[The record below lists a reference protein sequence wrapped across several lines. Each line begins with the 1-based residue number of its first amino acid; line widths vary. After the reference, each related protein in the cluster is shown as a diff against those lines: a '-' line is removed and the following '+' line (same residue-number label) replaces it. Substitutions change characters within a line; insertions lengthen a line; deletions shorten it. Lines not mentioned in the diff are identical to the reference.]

1 MTRKTMTAFDADRS
15 AELSLVFKDSTT
27 TVPLGQVQSFSWTNS
42 LETTDTYRVGDSTKY
57 RDYIGEDVTWEMG
70 LYEDNDF
77 SEVNAFFN
85 NGLSTTDSTMTL
97 IIESYNGEAT
107 NSTRVY
113 SETLAAARVT
123 NVTRSLEA
131 NSTNIWQFSGTA
143 TGVTGSTV
151 TG

>member
-42 LETTDTYRVGDSTKY
+42 LETTDTYRVGDSVKY

-77 SEVNAFFN
+77 SEVNSFFN

>member
-57 RDYIGEDVTWEMG
+57 RDYIGEDVTWEMS

-77 SEVNAFFN
+77 SEVNSFFN

-131 NSTNIWQFSGTA
+131 NSTNIWQFSGTS

>member
-42 LETTDTYRVGDSTKY
+42 LETTDTYRVGDSVKY